1 VPEGVDAAVEIVSVE
16 EYGGPG
22 CTEKLPGLSDV
33 LGAFPGDG
41 EIEAV
46 SDTVPV
52 NPRLVK
58 LIDDVDEPPATKLD
72 GEGEPAEI

>member
-1 VPEGVDAAVEIVSVE
+1 MVEILSVE
-16 EYGGPG
+16 EYAWPG
-22 CTEKLPGLSDV
+22 RTEKLLGLSDV
-33 LGAFPGDG
+33 PGAFPGEG

-58 LIDDVDEPPATKLD
+58 LIDEVDEPPATKLD
-72 GEGEPAEI
+72 GEGGPAEI